1 MAIDI
6 SYINTYNYAI
16 DQSGLKDNI
25 KLVLNNAAQK
35 SATPETVIEQNLA
48 STNSALL
55 FEYTQNI
62 GRSNV
67 AQQLVLDANL
77 KETLKFLSSEAAK
90 KMAQSPKKKFGTIVE
105 HIFTENKL
113 TDFKTKE
120 EAKEDENSFLLE
132 LFDIKIDSDKENIF
146 AA

>member
-16 DQSGLKDNI
+16 DQTGLSDNI
-25 KLVLNNAAQK
+25 KLVLNNASQK
-35 SATPETVIEQNLA
+35 NSNQESVFEQNFNN
-48 STNSALL
+48 TNSALL
-55 FEYTQNI
+55 YEYTQNI

-105 HIFTENKL
+105 HIFTDNK
-113 TDFKTKE
+113 TKDFKSDNEEKE
-120 EAKEDENSFLLE
+120 NEDDFLLE
-132 LFDIKIDSDKENIF
+132 LFDIKIDSNKENIF